1 MMQDEFQID
10 GVNVGGKAPVYFI
23 ADIAAN
29 HDGSLERAKELIW
42 LAKEAGA
49 DAAKFQHF
57 QASKIVSDIGFKNLK
72 DSESHQA
79 KWKKSV
85 TRVYEEAS
93 VPPEWTSELKRE
105 CDAAQISFLSTPY
118 DFESV
123 DLIDPFVT
131 AFKIGSGDIDWLEL
145 IEYVATK
152 RKPVILA
159 TGASTEEDVVRAVEL
174 LQFKN
179 VATAILQCNT
189 NYTASLDNF
198 RHLNLHVLET
208 FKKRWPAFVVGLSD
222 HTRGVA
228 SVLASVTLGAKII
241 ERHFTD
247 DINREGPDHKFATDP
262 AEWAVMVEETRRV
275 ELALG
280 SYRKSIAENERMSSV
295 VQRRCLRAGRDMARG
310 TVLTRKDIDVLR
322 PATNGAIKPSDLS
335 KVIGATLTEDISCGE
350 ELRWSVINAES

>member
-1 MMQDEFQID
+1 MIKDVFQID
-10 GVNVGGKAPVYFI
+10 GVNVGGEAPVYFI

-42 LAKEAGA
+42 LAKESGA

-57 QASKIVSDIGFKNLK
+57 QASKIVSDVGFKSLK

-79 KWKKSV
+79 NWKKSV
-85 TRVYEEAS
+85 TKVYEEAS
-93 VPPEWTSELKRE
+93 VPSDWTLELKRE
-105 CDAAQISFLSTPY
+105 CDNAKISFLSTPY

-123 DLIDPFVT
+123 DLIDPFVS

-145 IEYVATK
+145 IEYVAAK
-152 RKPVILA
+152 RKPVIIA
-159 TGASTEEDVVRAVEL
+159 TGASTDDDVIRAVEL
-174 LQFKN
+174 LQIKN
-179 VATAILQCNT
+179 VTTAILQCNT
-189 NYTASLDNF
+189 NYTANLDNF
-198 RHLNLHVLET
+198 RHLNLRVLET
-208 FKKRWPAFVVGLSD
+208 FKKRWPALVVGLSD

-247 DINREGPDHKFATDP
+247 DITREGPDHKFATSP
-262 AEWAVMVEETRRV
+262 SEWAVMVEETRRV

-280 SYRKSIAENERMSSV
+280 SYQKFIADNEGMSSV
-295 VQRRCLRAGRDMARG
+295 VQRRCLRARRDMTRG
-310 TVLTRKDIDVLR
+310 TVLMRKDIDVLR

-350 ELRWSVINAES
+350 ELRWSVIKTES